1 MSDVRQIKDS
11 HTDVTSLYT
20 LSLLQIPESTK
31 LYTLPLLQIEDS
43 TSDIAKRCYS
53 NTPCGFSSQRDVRE
67 CQMSG
72 LCQMSGMCEI

>member
-31 LYTLPLLQIEDS
+31 LYTLPLLQIEDE
-43 TSDIAKRCYS
+43 TSPLTLPNIPKGCQGVS
-53 NTPCGFSSQRDVRE
+53 DVR
-67 CQMSG
+67 SV
-72 LCQMSGMCEI
+72 SDVTYV